1 MSRLT
6 IVIGPMFSG
15 KSSYL
20 IKQINQC
27 KDKGSLLSINHKID
41 NRYDNNKII
50 NHNKL
55 SVECLSLNKM
65 GDIYDYNIKLDDI
78 QHLFIDEAQ
87 FFNDLEENVKHFLDT
102 YPDISITCV
111 GLDRDYQQNLFN
123 NGQLLNLIPLSDNL
137 IKLYSKC
144 YKCGEKAEF
153 TKRLNTNNK
162 VNSQENNQILVGS
175 SDIYQPVCYIHK

>member
-20 IKQINQC
+20 IKQINQF
-27 KDKGSLLSINHKID
+27 KDKESLLSINHKID

-55 SVECLSLNKM
+55 SVDCLSLNRIE
-65 GDIYDYNIKLDDI
+65 DIHNYNIKLNNI
-78 QHLFIDEAQ
+78 RHLFIDEAQ
-87 FFNDLEENVKHFLDT
+87 FFNDLEYNVRGFLNS
-102 YPDISITCV
+102 YPNLNITCV
-111 GLDRDYQQNLFN
+111 GLDGDYQQNPFN

-144 YKCGEKAEF
+144 YVCGCKAGF
-153 TKRLNTNNK
+153 TKRLDENK
-162 VNSQENNQILVGS
+162 QECKQILVGS
-175 SDIYQPVCYIHK
+175 SDIYQPACYIHK